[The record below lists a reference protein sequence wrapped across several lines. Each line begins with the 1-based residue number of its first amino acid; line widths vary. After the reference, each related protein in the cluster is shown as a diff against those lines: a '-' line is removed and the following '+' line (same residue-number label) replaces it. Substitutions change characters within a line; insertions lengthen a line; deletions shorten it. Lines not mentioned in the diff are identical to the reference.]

1 MTSPE
6 GPAVE
11 ALRLTLESLAL
22 MEIDADRVCLVVN
35 HVGGTGTAGA
45 GGLGETDAAYDQ
57 GLPVTAAHPR
67 LPRPGGRAVL
77 VAPRDAGHPLAVAVR
92 QVARAVRGR
101 DDGPVDGPVGRLLRR
116 RPR

>member
-45 GGLGETDAAYDQ
+45 GG
-57 GLPVTAAHPR
+57 
-67 LPRPGGRAVL
+67 RA
-77 VAPRDAGHPLAVAVR
+77 
-92 QVARAVRGR
+92 
-101 DDGPVDGPVGRLLRR
+101 RR
-116 RPR
+116 TRRTTRVCP